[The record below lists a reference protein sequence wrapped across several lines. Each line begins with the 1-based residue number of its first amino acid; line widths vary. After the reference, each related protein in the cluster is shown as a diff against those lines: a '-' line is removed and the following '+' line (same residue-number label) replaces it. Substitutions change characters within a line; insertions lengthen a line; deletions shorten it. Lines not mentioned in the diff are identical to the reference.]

1 MVLLERTALLAVAAV
16 RVSAVSTVAL
26 AVKRR
31 CGQQVPAMA
40 APPAVRLPQPE
51 LLEIAGWI
59 SLRRRRTRGSVSV
72 SGTVFDNG
80 GNGGVG
86 CIVATYT
93 PSGGAAPPTRMRM
106 GVGR

>member
-31 CGQQVPAMA
+31 CGQQQVPAVA

-59 SLRRRRTRGSVSV
+59 SLRRRRTRGFS
-72 SGTVFDNG
+72 FRFRY
-80 GNGGVG
+80 
-86 CIVATYT
+86 CI
-93 PSGGAAPPTRMRM
+93 R
-106 GVGR
+106 